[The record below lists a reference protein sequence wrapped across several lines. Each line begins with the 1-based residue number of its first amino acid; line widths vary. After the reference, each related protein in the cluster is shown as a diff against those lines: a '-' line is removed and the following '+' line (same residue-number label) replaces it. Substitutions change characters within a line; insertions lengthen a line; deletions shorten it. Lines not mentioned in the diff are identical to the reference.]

1 MAEDLLHGKLQL
13 NLVTPSAAV
22 LSAEVDEVRAPG
34 VSGGFGVRPGH
45 AAFLTELSAGVLTAV
60 SGGKE
65 DYYAVAGGFCEV
77 ADNRVTV
84 LAEFAEHASSIDPVE
99 AQHQLEAAQQ
109 RLREALD
116 KDLHVRLREEAAVRN
131 AAARIAAARHR

>member
-1 MAEDLLHGKLQL
+1 MAEDLLHGKLKL

-22 LSAEVDEVRAPG
+22 LQAEVDEVRAPG
-34 VSGGFGVRPGH
+34 VEGGFGVRPGH
-45 AAFLTELSAGVLTAV
+45 AAFLTELAAGVLTSV
-60 SGGKE
+60 VGGKE

-84 LAEFAEHASSIDPVE
+84 LADFAEHASSIDPVQ
-99 AQHQLEAAQQ
+99 AQHDLEAAQE
-109 RLREALD
+109 RLRAALD
-116 KDLHVRLREEAAVRN
+116 KDLHARMREEAAVRN